1 MFLSAKRYL
10 PSRAA
15 MRAAAARGDAAVRAA
30 AARGDAAVREAA
42 ARGNAAVREAAAS
55 GKALLPDR
63 VKQMP
68 QFEVPMVMPQFEVAD
83 TRALALLG
91 TTFNLL
97 NATTGPG
104 LLALPLAFSRCGYVL
119 GTLLLCLVFA
129 LNHTALSFLLK
140 SCLQVRE
147 HSYIGLSL
155 RHGPEL
161 AAAVDWASLAFFFG
175 SCVSYLV
182 IIGDA
187 FGQFTAS
194 LGEGPWF
201 VGGASMHFSIL
212 SLIALVAFT
221 ATCLAPLSMLRSM
234 DSLQI
239 TSGVAM
245 ICILYAVAII
255 VIAPGASISSGLA
268 DEVEAA
274 AAEAAAAEAR
284 PVVLSSQ
291 TLLSLPTMAFC
302 FASQPLFP
310 PALETLHQP
319 ATYDYMHAV
328 VGATMGLTLLLH
340 LLVALGGYLRF
351 GAAVH
356 ANVLDSLPS
365 GRLVGA
371 ARGAIVLAFA

>member
-15 MRAAAARGDAAVRAA
+15 MRAAAARGDAAVR
-30 AARGDAAVREAA
+30 EAA
-42 ARGNAAVREAAAS
+42 ARGNAAVREAAARGDAAFREAAAS
-55 GKALLPDR
+55 GKALLPER
-63 VKQMP
+63 VKKMPHFEVPVVMP
-68 QFEVPMVMPQFEVAD
+68 QFEVPD
-83 TRALALLG
+83 TTAFALIG

-194 LGEGPWF
+194 LGGEGPWF

-212 SLIALVAFT
+212 ALVALVAFT

-255 VIAPGASISSGLA
+255 VAAPGAAHVSA
-268 DEVEAA
+268 DVADAVDAA
-274 AAEAAAAEAR
+274 RPR